1 MAAGGLL
8 STRKRG
14 KGSGKFES
22 HSTRIAWALALSLLL
37 NVVLFS
43 QWHKCGSDGAV
54 RPGSRKAKH
63 TERTAREGLE
73 IRRTTIPTAPKGT
86 NGLFTTEPIKKGDFV
101 GFICGEYYTY
111 DEFLT
116 ELYAKNKDHYVMGY
130 FKGQGTLNSDPSN
143 PRHIMGLVNEPPEP
157 RQTNVE
163 SQPYFQFAADYTK
176 GVFPVAVAKAMYA
189 TKDIPADSELFWNYG
204 KNYQRIREK
213 KGYNSEPEPKSF
225 DEDKSGLQDPSKV
238 LVDGLPQDCFV
249 SAPFSSEGNDFL
261 NAGRKNLKLTK
272 VL

>member
-1 MAAGGLL
+1 
-8 STRKRG
+8 
-14 KGSGKFES
+14 
-22 HSTRIAWALALSLLL
+22 
-37 NVVLFS
+37 V
-43 QWHKCGSDGAV
+43 
-54 RPGSRKAKH
+54 
-63 TERTAREGLE
+63 
-73 IRRTTIPTAPKGT
+73 
-86 NGLFTTEPIKKGDFV
+86 
-101 GFICGEYYTY
+101 
-111 DEFLT
+111 T
-116 ELYAKNKDHYVMGY
+116 ELYAKNKDDYVMGY
-130 FKGQGTLNSDPSN
+130 GKGLGTLAADPSN
-143 PRHIMGLVNEPPEP
+143 PRHILGLVNEPPEGEP
-157 RQTNVE
+157 QRQNVE
-163 SQPYFQFAADYTK
+163 LQSYFLFAADYTK

-261 NAGRKNLKLTK
+261 NAGRKNLKLLK

>member
-63 TERTAREGLE
+63 TERTTREGLE

-101 GFICGEYYTY
+101 GFYCGEYVRMP
-111 DEFLT
+111 LSPP
-116 ELYAKNKDHYVMGY
+116 LPPSLHSAKDVNCSGAERKKRPKD
-130 FKGQGTLNSDPSN
+130 GTPS
-143 PRHIMGLVNEPPEP
+143 PPC
-157 RQTNVE
+157 VLCLL
-163 SQPYFQFAADYTK
+163 
-176 GVFPVAVAKAMYA
+176 AV
-189 TKDIPADSELFWNYG
+189 W
-204 KNYQRIREK
+204 
-213 KGYNSEPEPKSF
+213 
-225 DEDKSGLQDPSKV
+225 
-238 LVDGLPQDCFV
+238 
-249 SAPFSSEGNDFL
+249 
-261 NAGRKNLKLTK
+261 
-272 VL
+272 